1 MYELNA
7 VIGEAGLLRARA
19 SGFAHAV
26 VVELRQGLGLVPVTV
41 ELSREWGSGV
51 DGQLAEWSRS
61 GPIALVEADFFG
73 GEGSQSAVLWRDGA
87 VVWGPVFAEEL
98 RGPWR
103 DWPINA
109 ALARLGAV
117 TSGGGDLFDAVGLGA
132 ERDLADWVARG
143 RQSPTN
149 QR

>member
-7 VIGEAGLLRARA
+7 IIGAVDLLRTRA
-19 SGFAHAV
+19 VGFEQAV
-26 VVELRQGLGLVPVTV
+26 VVELRQGLGLVPVTA
-41 ELSREWGSGV
+41 ELLREWGSGV
-51 DGQLAEWSRS
+51 DGVLAEWSRS

-73 GEGSQSAVLWRDGA
+73 GEGSQSAVVWRDGE
-87 VVWGPVFAEEL
+87 VDWGPVFAEEF

-103 DWPINA
+103 EWPINA
-109 ALARLGAV
+109 ALDRLGAV
-117 TSGGGDLFDAVGLGA
+117 SGGGDLFDAVGLGA
-132 ERDLADWVARG
+132 ERDVADWVARG